1 MGENLHLYTTAIT
14 AASKIGDYDRA
25 LELVD
30 RMKRVGVKPNMMTL
44 TALMQASLKADQADT
59 AITIFSELKKIST
72 PDGRAL
78 SMGIRAY
85 CDAGNYRQ
93 AAHILSEQKTGKEMS
108 GKDIMYSYNYFL
120 YSSLKSLQYESARQ
134 SLTEFLKYGFIPS
147 KATFQLILDGLNIP
161 KKRSSFTKKQENE
174 KESFKFLLFVLD
186 SLEKRKLSI
195 NAYFYTTILFDCSL
209 IGGLAKKIGSLM
221 TDAKE
226 TTTALNLENRLPS
239 KSNEL
244 SWETLYLNWDSKKY
258 RNSDPELPLLRV
270 RTLSKEV
277 RNILASEQSVN
288 PFRNR
293 FSRREKLESN
303 TR

>member
-1 MGENLHLYTTAIT
+1 MGWEYEPIVMQVTTA
-14 AASKIGDYDRA
+14 R
-25 LELVD
+25 
-30 RMKRVGVKPNMMTL
+30 
-44 TALMQASLKADQADT
+44 QH
-59 AITIFSELKKIST
+59 IFYQNK
-72 PDGRAL
+72 
-78 SMGIRAY
+78 
-85 CDAGNYRQ
+85 
-93 AAHILSEQKTGKEMS
+93 KTGKEMS

-147 KATFQLILDGLNIP
+147 KTTFQLILDGLNIP

-244 SWETLYLNWDSKKY
+244 SWETLYLNWDGKKY

-277 RNILASEQSVN
+277 RSILASEQSVN
-288 PFRNR
+288 PF
-293 FSRREKLESN
+293 
-303 TR
+303 